1 MKAEYWRHAEKGDYA
16 VIGDPVGHSLSPRMH
31 MAAYQHLG
39 LDLTYRA
46 IHVPME
52 ELDEAL
58 DSLEDLGYRGINITL
73 PLKER
78 ALAAC
83 RKLEGPCELYG
94 ATNTM
99 RLADRAG
106 INTDA
111 PGFIE
116 TVKELGIAPAA
127 SVLLIGAGATAR
139 TLAHALRE
147 YGCMLTITNRTM
159 SKAQALANI
168 VGAEVMESP
177 SVAGFDLV
185 LNTSSAG
192 LSGESMAIDWTVAS
206 EKTIA
211 YDVVYGDGL
220 TPFLAPAHAH
230 GLRTIDGR
238 SMLVAQGAQS
248 FEWWLGQPAPRN
260 VMREAIA

>member
-1 MKAEYWRHAEKGDYA
+1 MKAEYWRQAEKGDYA

-31 MAAYQHLG
+31 MAAYKHLG
-39 LDLTYRA
+39 LDLIYRA

-58 DSLEDLGYRGINITL
+58 DSLEDLGYRGVNITL

-83 RKLEGPCELYG
+83 RILEGPCELYG

-116 TVKELGIAPAA
+116 TVKELGIAPGA

-147 YGCMLTITNRTM
+147 YGCMLLPK
-159 SKAQALANI
+159 S
-168 VGAEVMESP
+168 
-177 SVAGFDLV
+177 
-185 LNTSSAG
+185 
-192 LSGESMAIDWTVAS
+192 
-206 EKTIA
+206 
-211 YDVVYGDGL
+211 
-220 TPFLAPAHAH
+220 
-230 GLRTIDGR
+230 
-238 SMLVAQGAQS
+238 
-248 FEWWLGQPAPRN
+248 
-260 VMREAIA
+260 